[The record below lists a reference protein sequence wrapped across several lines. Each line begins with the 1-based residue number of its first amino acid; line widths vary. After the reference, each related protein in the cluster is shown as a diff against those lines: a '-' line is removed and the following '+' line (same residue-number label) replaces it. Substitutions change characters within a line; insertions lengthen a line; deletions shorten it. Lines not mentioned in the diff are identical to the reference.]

1 MYSFIV
7 LEGPDGSGT
16 TLHSALLASTLR
28 SQWKKVL
35 LTTEPTDGPIGK
47 FIRQILKS
55 PPNKPSPHSSPPSSG
70 SGQALKGR
78 GGFSPDALQLLFT
91 ADRADHQIQIQ
102 LELESGST
110 VISDRYSHSTIT
122 YGEALGCD
130 RDWLQ
135 NTNNKFIQ
143 PDCTIFLLPPLSICL
158 ERICRR
164 TQKESL
170 EDYSLQKKVFAAYER
185 LVKENPSIH
194 VVDTS
199 GKKNE
204 VAAHIFEI
212 VSTEGLARHHS

>member
-55 PPNKPSPHSSPPSSG
+55 PPHKPSHHSSP
-70 SGQALKGR
+70 LKGR

-143 PDCTIFLLPPLSICL
+143 PDCTIFLLPPLATCL
-158 ERICRR
+158 ERIARR
-164 TQKESL
+164 AHKDSL
-170 EDYSLQKKVFAAYER
+170 EDSSLQEKVYATYER
-185 LVKENPSIH
+185 LAKENPSIH

-199 GKKNE
+199 GNKND
-204 VAAHIFEI
+204 VAKEILGI
-212 VSTEGLARHHS
+212 VSKKGGVARRSLW